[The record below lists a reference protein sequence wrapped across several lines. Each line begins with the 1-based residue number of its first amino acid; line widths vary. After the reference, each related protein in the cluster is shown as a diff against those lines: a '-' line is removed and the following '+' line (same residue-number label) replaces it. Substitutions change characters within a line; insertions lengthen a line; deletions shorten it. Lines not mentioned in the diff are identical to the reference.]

1 MTSTRPPGIRRD
13 EFHIQGASGLRLFRR
28 SWIPP
33 VEKRSVVVVHGFA
46 EHSGRYEHVGSQLA
60 AQDCAVHAYDQQGH
74 GRSDGTR
81 CHVRRFDDLL
91 DDLDAIVEQVRASR
105 PELPLFV
112 VGHSMGGLV
121 VSAYARERRPDVA
134 GVATSGA
141 ALALS
146 DDFSSAKILAARLL
160 RRIAPKLPLASGLD
174 PAALS
179 RDTAVVRAYLDD
191 PLVESKMT
199 TSLGAEMIAAI
210 GRTAG
215 GAKDV
220 SVPMMMM
227 HGEDDTLCPV
237 RGTLDF
243 YAELEVTG
251 KRLQVYEGLRHEIFN
266 EPEQN
271 VVLGDLMDWMRG
283 VQTANA
289 PTA

>member
-1 MTSTRPPGIRRD
+1 
-13 EFHIQGASGLRLFRR
+13 
-28 SWIPP
+28 

-60 AQDCAVHAYDQQGH
+60 AQDCAVHAYDQQGN

-91 DDLDAIVEQVRASR
+91 DDLDAIVEQVRTSR

-215 GAKDV
+215 GGKDV

-283 VQTANA
+283 VQTAKV

>member
-1 MTSTRPPGIRRD
+1 M
-13 EFHIQGASGLRLFRR
+13 
-28 SWIPP
+28 
-33 VEKRSVVVVHGFA
+33 VHGFA
-46 EHSGRYEHVGSQLA
+46 EHSGRYEHVGSRLA

-74 GRSDGTR
+74 GRSEGTR

-91 DDLDAIVEQVRASR
+91 DDLDSIVGEVRSAS

-121 VSAYARERRPDVA
+121 VAAYARERTPAVT

-146 DDFSSAKILAARLL
+146 DGFSSAKLLAAKVL
-160 RRIAPKLPLASGLD
+160 RQVAPKLALASGLD
-174 PAALS
+174 PNALS
-179 RDTAVVRAYLDD
+179 RDQAVVRAYLDD

-210 GRTAG
+210 ERTSGG
-215 GAKDV
+215 GADV
-220 SVPMMMM
+220 SVPMLMM

-243 YAELEVTG
+243 YERLNVTE
-251 KRLQVYEGLRHEIFN
+251 KRLRVYKGLRHEIFN
-266 EPEQN
+266 EPEQD
-271 VVLGDLMDWMRG
+271 VVLEDLMDWIRD
-283 VQTANA
+283 VHTSTWSTA
-289 PTA
+289 